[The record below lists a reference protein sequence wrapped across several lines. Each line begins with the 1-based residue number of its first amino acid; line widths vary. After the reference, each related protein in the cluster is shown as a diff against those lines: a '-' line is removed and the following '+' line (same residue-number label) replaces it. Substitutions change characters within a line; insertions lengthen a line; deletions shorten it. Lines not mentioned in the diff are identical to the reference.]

1 MSSVAGRLSD
11 RWLLGVRRQA
21 KDLARLPSL
30 TAGDV
35 VAGLSVALVLIPQ
48 SLAYADLANLPPGV
62 GLFAGAFPLLIF
74 AVFAS
79 SPYLQTGPVALTS
92 LLVAGALAG
101 AGFEEGT
108 AEQVGAAAILA
119 LIVGAIRLFLGIGRL
134 GAIVYSMAEP
144 VTIGFTSGAGVV
156 ILSSQLPK
164 ALGVVLPED
173 VAARANP
180 IARALWA
187 VTHPSAW
194 LVSALIISAV
204 ALVLMLQ
211 GRKIHRLFPGVL
223 IAVLFA
229 LIFARVT
236 GRGGQAIPE
245 IESGLPVW
253 SLDLPFENI
262 GSLLVG
268 GIVIALVGFAEPASI
283 ARMFSNEEQSSWS
296 SSREFF
302 ASGLANLVASVTGAY
317 PVGGSFGRSSV
328 NRFAGATTRL
338 SGAVTGLLMI
348 AFLPFAGVL
357 DGLPEAV
364 LGAIIVGAVF
374 KLVKP
379 RKLLRLW
386 TRSPWQAGLAWLTFI
401 ATILTPP
408 NIHFAVIIG
417 IAATVILHF
426 IRPFHLD
433 VERVGEQLQI
443 RPRGLLWI
451 ITTTRFKKALSA
463 AVEADDGTGDVVVS
477 LDRST
482 AIDSAIADAVAGGAA
497 TALRAGRGFRVENVP
512 DGAQPILENYDLTV
526 V

>member
-1 MSSVAGRLSD
+1 
-11 RWLLGVRRQA
+11 
-21 KDLARLPSL
+21 
-30 TAGDV
+30 
-35 VAGLSVALVLIPQ
+35 
-48 SLAYADLANLPPGV
+48 
-62 GLFAGAFPLLIF
+62 
-74 AVFAS
+74 
-79 SPYLQTGPVALTS
+79 
-92 LLVAGALAG
+92 
-101 AGFEEGT
+101 
-108 AEQVGAAAILA
+108 
-119 LIVGAIRLFLGIGRL
+119 
-134 GAIVYSMAEP
+134 
-144 VTIGFTSGAGVV
+144 
-156 ILSSQLPK
+156 
-164 ALGVVLPED
+164 
-173 VAARANP
+173 
-180 IARALWA
+180 
-187 VTHPSAW
+187 
-194 LVSALIISAV
+194 
-204 ALVLMLQ
+204 MLQ

-443 RPRGLLWI
+443 CLLYTSPSPRDGLLS
-451 ITTTRFKKALSA
+451 RMPSSA
-463 AVEADDGTGDVVVS
+463 
-477 LDRST
+477 
-482 AIDSAIADAVAGGAA
+482 
-497 TALRAGRGFRVENVP
+497 
-512 DGAQPILENYDLTV
+512 
-526 V
+526 